1 MPTKKIPNSELLAAL
16 KRRVIKPVVVV
27 IDDLDSVRVDPN
39 AAGSPIPSW
48 RKGVRAKHAGKQSS

>member
-1 MPTKKIPNSELLAAL
+1 MDAKKIPKSELLAAL

-39 AAGSPIPSW
+39 APGSPTPSW
-48 RKGVRAKHAGKQSS
+48 RRSWGGKSTGV